1 MQSLRLI
8 EKNYDMMTNT
18 ERVIANYILK
28 DTDKFV
34 KSNIHVMADTLNISS
49 ASISRFVRKYCK
61 VSFGELKIE
70 LASGGDNNAYN
81 NATEIFNWAD
91 SFNEMPDNIIRS
103 ISKTCKDVIDV
114 NGIEPFRNAIE
125 WINNAR
131 TVFLFGVGSSGIVA
145 MDFMQKLIR
154 LEKLCV
160 YNIDSNFGV
169 LSSKITTEKDVIV
182 AISFSGKTK
191 EVNLA
196 VKEAK
201 KNGTKCIAI
210 TRNSKSELENL
221 ADLKLLVPSTEL
233 NATRLAPIFSR
244 YGQLFIVDMLFLGL
258 AKQKT
263 NSVDEFMNQYQN
275 LLSKL
280 K

>member
-8 EKNYDMMTNT
+8 EKNYDLMTNT
-18 ERVIANYILK
+18 EKVIANYILR
-28 DTDKFV
+28 DTDKFI
-34 KSNIHVMADTLNISS
+34 KSNIHVMADSLNVSS
-49 ASISRFVRKYCK
+49 ASISRFVRKYCNI
-61 VSFGELKIE
+61 SLGELKIE
-70 LASGGDNNAYN
+70 LASDGDNIAYSNAN
-81 NATEIFNWAD
+81 EIFNWAD
-91 SFNEMPDNIIRS
+91 SFTEMPDNIIQS
-103 ISKTCKDVIDV
+103 ITKICRDVIDV

-125 WINNAR
+125 WINKAH
-131 TVFLFGVGSSGIVA
+131 TVFFFGVGASGIIA

-154 LEKLCV
+154 LKKLCV
-160 YNIDSNFGV
+160 YNVDSNFGV
-169 LSSKITTEKDVIV
+169 LNSKITTDKDVIV
-182 AISFSGKTK
+182 AISFSGRTK

-210 TRNSKSELENL
+210 TRNSRSELEAL

-233 NATRLAPIFSR
+233 NSTRLAPIFSR

-258 AKQKT
+258 AKEIT
-263 NSVDEFMNQYQN
+263 SSVDEFMKQYHS

>member
-1 MQSLRLI
+1 
-8 EKNYDMMTNT
+8 MMTNT

-49 ASISRFVRKYCK
+49 ASISKFVRKYCK
-61 VSFGELKIE
+61 ISFGELKIE
-70 LASGGDNNAYN
+70 VASGSDNDAYN
-81 NATEIFNWAD
+81 SANEIFNWAD

-114 NGIEPFRNAIE
+114 NGIEPFKQAIE
-125 WINNAR
+125 CINNAH
-131 TVFLFGVGSSGIVA
+131 TVYFFGVGSSGIIV

-154 LEKLCV
+154 LKKLCV

-169 LSSKITTEKDVIV
+169 LNSKISTEKDVII
-182 AISFSGKTK
+182 AISFSGKSK

-210 TRNSKSELENL
+210 TRNSRSELETL

-263 NSVDEFMNQYQN
+263 NSVDEFMDQYQI